1 MIEAMNVV
9 KRYGTA
15 VALDDIS
22 FHVGN
27 GRIVG
32 FVGPNGAGKTTM
44 MQILA
49 SFIPPTS
56 GSATVAGFDVAAESL
71 AVRRSIG
78 YLPENVP
85 FYGEMRLREYLVYR
99 AKLKD
104 VPPRRRRR
112 RVDEVM
118 AECWI
123 DDVASK
129 PIGRLSK
136 GYRQRVG
143 LADCMVHDPKILIL
157 DEPTAGLD
165 PHQIRQTRK
174 LIRALAEKHTVLLST
189 HILSE
194 VEMVC
199 DDVIMI
205 NHGRIVISDSLAN
218 LLGGPG
224 ARKLSLT
231 ISGDGEA
238 VKQALAGVSALSKV
252 QWRRQGVENEFFL
265 TTRADTDA
273 RAAVS
278 RAVASAGATVL
289 ALAHEQR
296 TLEDV
301 FVEIITAQAPGATHR
316 ELRGSP

>member
-1 MIEAMNVV
+1 MIEAKNVV
-9 KRYGTA
+9 KRYGTV

-22 FHVGN
+22 FHVERGK
-27 GRIVG
+27 IVG

-44 MQILA
+44 MRILTC
-49 SFIPPTS
+49 FIPPTS
-56 GSATVAGFDVAAESL
+56 GSATVAGFDVVAESL
-71 AVRRSIG
+71 SVRRSIG
-78 YLPENVP
+78 YMPENVP
-85 FYGEMRLREYLVYR
+85 FYDEMRLREYLVYR

-104 VPPRRRRR
+104 VPPDRLRR
-112 RVDEVM
+112 RVDKVM

-123 DDVASK
+123 DDVARR
-129 PIGRLSK
+129 PIGGLSK

-143 LADCMVHDPKILIL
+143 LADCLVHDPEILIL
-157 DEPTAGLD
+157 DEPTVGLD

-194 VEMVC
+194 VETIC

-205 NHGRIVISDSLAN
+205 NRGRIVITDSLDN
-218 LLGGPG
+218 LLAGPG

-231 ISGDGEA
+231 IWGDGET
-238 VKQALAGVSALSKV
+238 VKRALAGVAELSRV
-252 QWRRQGVENEFFL
+252 QWQRQGAENEFLL
-265 TTRADTDA
+265 TTHPDTDA

-278 RAVASAGATVL
+278 RAVASAGATIV
-289 ALAHEQR
+289 ALAEQKR

-301 FVEIITAQAPGATHR
+301 FVETVTAQAAGAAR
-316 ELRGSP
+316 